1 MPARYFR
8 SGYLSDIA
16 RLPVLDDSY
25 FRNNADLGTGLLM
38 ANSAITSPHF
48 FCPAPFGLDR
58 ISAIFRNWL
67 NSCRNFRILATVR
80 VPGFFRSTVGW
91 RVKNASEDV
100 HRSGISSC

>member
-48 FCPAPFGLDR
+48 FAPRPSDWTAFLLYSAIGSIPDA
-58 ISAIFRNWL
+58 ISA
-67 NSCRNFRILATVR
+67 S
-80 VPGFFRSTVGW
+80 
-91 RVKNASEDV
+91 
-100 HRSGISSC
+100 